1 MGFAP
6 VVHKSFD
13 GYEIDTLLLERN
25 KQDSLLKLI
34 VIYDEKWISYT
45 SVKNVESFFFFF
57 SSYNLSFQN
66 FVINLK
72 LSLQIYQS

>member
-57 SSYNLSFQN
+57 RHITSPFKILLL
-66 FVINLK
+66 I
-72 LSLQIYQS
+72 